1 MVRPVSLLLVLVLCL
16 SGYFLLSRT
25 HYKYHQLRR
34 SNGYHTFLMSSG
46 AGLLLLFLA
55 IFVYFIGQQIYQLTG
70 YSWSLAK
77 CILYDILQTKA
88 SATDVALLDISMV
101 MGCLSLL
108 LPVLRYRGSVDNY
121 YSELLSSYENDP
133 ESSEFTELFFRSLE
147 FGLPI
152 LFTMSD
158 RKVFI
163 GYITSMNIFDFN
175 DIHIRPILSGYRHK
189 DSLKLILVTPYKDV
203 FDTLKK
209 NNDGFDEDAFTV
221 TLPLREILHAHLY
234 DFEYQKDF
242 ELKEQGFTQNNKATI
257 EEPTFD
263 DDFSFDTLNNILKN
277 LN

>member
-1 MVRPVSLLLVLVLCL
+1 
-16 SGYFLLSRT
+16 
-25 HYKYHQLRR
+25 
-34 SNGYHTFLMSSG
+34 
-46 AGLLLLFLA
+46 

-242 ELKEQGFTQNNKATI
+242 ELKEQGFTQN
-257 EEPTFD
+257 
-263 DDFSFDTLNNILKN
+263 
-277 LN
+277 

>member
-16 SGYFLLSRT
+16 SGYFLLYRT

-70 YSWSLAK
+70 FSWSLAK
-77 CILYDILQTKA
+77 CILYDILQTNA
-88 SATDVALLDISMV
+88 STSDVALLDISMV

-108 LPVLRYRGSVDNY
+108 LPTVIYRGSVDNF
-121 YSELLSSYENDP
+121 YSELLTSYENDP

-163 GYITSMNIFDFN
+163 GYITSMNVFDFN
-175 DIHIRPILSGYRHK
+175 DIHIRPILSGYRTQK
-189 DSLKLILVTPYKDV
+189 KLRLKLVTPYQDL
-203 FDTLKK
+203 FESLGDE
-209 NNDGFDEDAFTV
+209 GSEFDEDVFTV

-234 DFEYQKDF
+234 DFTYQ
-242 ELKEQGFTQNNKATI
+242 
-257 EEPTFD
+257 
-263 DDFSFDTLNNILKN
+263 DDFSFIESGFQRTSKATIKDHSYDTSLDLNMDKVTSES
-277 LN
+277 